1 MSWTAWVAVLVVII
15 TVWAL
20 IKRYETR
27 LVLFTSGLFLCCLS

>member
-27 LVLFTSGLFLCCLS
+27 LVHRS